1 MKSLKKVL
9 ACVVIA
15 ASATS
20 ANAAL
25 YKFEAAYG
33 VAAAQAAEAAFISS
47 TYNGVLE
54 TFDDPIANYTI
65 TNETY
70 QDPGATGSQATWVV
84 GGTAF
89 GTKVGTFTMSQP
101 NTASNGNVRDDLLM
115 IEDNTTGEFG
125 RDMNYGS
132 QWLDSNDAQEVIW
145 SILDGNFNA
154 FGFYLSDPNDQ
165 GAKLRLTYEDGS
177 SDFIDITSPSP
188 NGTIAYITVFSDV
201 FFSNAS
207 LTFDN
212 NTTRADGWGIDNVRI
227 ARVPE
232 PATLA
237 LLGLGLVGVGMA
249 RRRKQS

>member
-1 MKSLKKVL
+1 MKSLKQAL
-9 ACVVIA
+9 AVAVVA
-15 ASATS
+15 ATATS

-33 VAAAQAAEAAFISS
+33 MANATAAEAAFLSS
-47 TYNGVLE
+47 TYNGVTE
-54 TFDDPIANYTI
+54 TFDDPIASYTI

-70 QDPGATGSQATWVV
+70 QAPGATGSQATWIV
-84 GGTAF
+84 GGSAF
-89 GTKVGTFTMSQP
+89 ETKVGTFTLTQP
-101 NTASNGNVRDDLLM
+101 NTANNGNVRNDLLM

-125 RDMNYGS
+125 RDANYS
-132 QWLDSNDAQEVIW
+132 SNWLDSNDAQEVVW
-145 SILDGNFNA
+145 SILDGSFNA

-177 SDFIDITSPSP
+177 SDFLDIVSPLS

-201 FFSNAS
+201 FFSSAS

-212 NTTRADGWGIDNVRI
+212 NTTRADGWGIDNVSI

-232 PATLA
+232 PGTLA
-237 LLGLGLVGVGMA
+237 LLGLGLAGLGMA

>member
-1 MKSLKKVL
+1 MKAFNKGL
-9 ACVVIA
+9 ACVAIA
-15 ASATS
+15 ATATS

-33 VAAAQAAEAAFISS
+33 LANAQAAEAAFMGS
-47 TYNGVLE
+47 TYDGVLE
-54 TFDDPIANYTI
+54 NFDLADYTV
-65 TNETY
+65 TNETA
-70 QDPGATGSQATWVV
+70 QDVGATGSQATWI
-84 GGTAF
+84 TAGSAF
-89 GTKVGTFTMSQP
+89 ETKVGTFTMSQP
-101 NTASNGNVRDDLLM
+101 NTANNGNVRDDLLM

-125 RDMNYGS
+125 RDANYDS
-132 QWLDSNDAQEVIW
+132 RWLDSNDAQEVIW

-177 SDFIDITSPSP
+177 SDFLDITSPLG

-201 FFSNAS
+201 FFSSAS

-232 PATLA
+232 PGTLA
-237 LLGLGLVGVGMA
+237 LLGLGIAGIGLA